1 MITPEHQFI
10 WQNASTSL
18 ASWGFVCGYC
28 GHKVASNTGLDGLV
42 RTGGGGHT
50 NLGALRICPQ
60 CTGPTFLYAD
70 QQVPGVPY
78 ANSVRHLPQ
87 DIEKLYEEARSAIG
101 SGAPTAAVLAC
112 RTLLMHVAVEKGAK
126 EGENFLSYV
135 TYLAEK
141 NFIPAGA
148 SAWVDKIRTKG
159 NEANHQIVIKTREEA
174 EEMIEFSEML
184 LKVVYEYPARA

>member
-1 MITPEHQFI
+1 MANEVAAIEQEDI
-10 WQNASTSL
+10 AKQAYGNL
-18 ASWGFVCGYC
+18 AGNRWIQLVCGV
-28 GHKVASNTGLDGLV
+28 VAMTVISNY
-42 RTGGGGHT
+42 
-50 NLGALRICPQ
+50 Q
-60 CTGPTFLYAD
+60 YAFTLFTPGIR
-70 QQVPGVPY
+70 QSFPGVPY